1 MFFPTTMW
9 PGEETR
15 TTWPRWG
22 GRLRPFSGGKILSRR
37 SSSPNV
43 PRIEAPNSL
52 STSGFVGTNP
62 ENATSVLPI
71 MRARFCR
78 RSIRLLTAYSPLYSP
93 LVRMPSF
100 IESSLGTMS
109 IKVMDLADQAAD
121 SKPLASALRDN
132 RQLLYCH
139 LLRWPRDRREK
150 LVWGLFAPKF
160 DCETLCKPL
169 KTMAGTTGLEPAA
182 SAVTERPMIIKY
194 LYLQSLRNRRDT

>member
-1 MFFPTTMW
+1 
-9 PGEETR
+9 
-15 TTWPRWG
+15 
-22 GRLRPFSGGKILSRR
+22 
-37 SSSPNV
+37 
-43 PRIEAPNSL
+43 
-52 STSGFVGTNP
+52 
-62 ENATSVLPI
+62 

-78 RSIRLLTAYSPLYSP
+78 KSIPLLTALLNSP
-93 LVRMPSF
+93 LVGMSSF

-169 KTMAGTTGLEPAA
+169 KKMAGTTGLKTPA
-182 SAVTERPMIIKY
+182 SPGTRPF
-194 LYLQSLRNRRDT
+194 SLELTKKTPHRVPC